1 MLPVARVRHLVPLP
15 LRRAGVRVVA
25 ARRAARVERTLAKL
39 AGDGRPILAGP
50 WLGEVGFELLYWV
63 PFLRWFATRYA
74 VPPERLIA
82 VTRGGAG
89 SWYEAI
95 AGRSHDVLSF
105 LGEDEYRARNAARN
119 GHLGEQKQV
128 AMTRVDEDILAM
140 VRRREDRDVAV
151 LHPSLMY
158 YLFAPYWWGHA
169 PVDLVR
175 RYTSFAPLH
184 APAIEAALP
193 PAYTA
198 VKFYF
203 NDCFRSTPGHRAF
216 VDRTLSA
223 LERDGAVISLSTGL
237 ALDDHA
243 PCEPDIAAMQSIRHL
258 LSPAT
263 NLRVQSA
270 VVAGAQRFVGTY
282 GGFAYLAPF
291 YGVPTVSYFTDR
303 DGFSVRHLDL
313 ARDVLRTWGQPEL
326 LEVREVTA

>member
-1 MLPVARVRHLVPLP
+1 MMTVRHLLPLP
-15 LRRAGVRVVA
+15 VRRAAVRVVS
-25 ARRAARVERTLAKL
+25 ARRAARVERQLAEL
-39 AGDGRPILAGP
+39 AGDDRPILAGP

-63 PFLRWFATRYA
+63 PFLRWFAARFE
-74 VPPERLIA
+74 VGPERLIA

-89 SWYEAI
+89 SWYGAI

-128 AMTRVDEDILAM
+128 ALTRVDEEILAT
-140 VRRREDRDVAV
+140 VRRREARDVAV

-175 RYTSFAPLH
+175 RYTSYAPLT
-184 APAIEAALP
+184 APAIEAELP
-193 PAYTA
+193 ADYTA

-203 NDCFRSTPGHRAF
+203 NDCFRSTPAHRAF
-216 VDRTLSA
+216 VGRTLSA
-223 LERDGAVISLSTGL
+223 LEQDGAVISLSTGL
-237 ALDDHA
+237 TLDDHA

-263 NLRVQSA
+263 NLLVQSA
-270 VVAGAQRFVGTY
+270 VVARARRLVGTY

-291 YGVPTVSYFTDR
+291 YGVPAISYFTDAG
-303 DGFSVRHLDL
+303 GFSMRHLDL
-313 ARDVLRTWGQPEL
+313 ARDVLRSWKRPEL
-326 LEVREVTA
+326 LEVREVPA